1 MNVLFFTVYERT
13 SAGVEEGIIIDD
25 QLKSSNHP
33 DDPHPAHEGR
43 LNFPGA
49 WCGNTMREQL
59 FLQVDFL
66 VNFQG
71 RIQLVEVY
79 LGLLHR
85 ESDLYTFVARCARL
99 NYLSSFIQMFSTSTV
114 S

>member
-71 RIQLVEVY
+71 RIQ
-79 LGLLHR
+79 
-85 ESDLYTFVARCARL
+85 
-99 NYLSSFIQMFSTSTV
+99 
-114 S
+114 